1 MYILYIYINIYITE
15 HAIVKLVEQ
24 IYKSFEEDLY
34 TLDVFIDLSRAFD
47 KVDHTILI
55 RKLEIYSIKGINLA
69 WFRSYLTNRIQ
80 YISIIHDLEHM
91 T

>member
-1 MYILYIYINIYITE
+1 MYIYIYIYIYITE

-47 KVDHTILI
+47 KVDHTVLI
-55 RKLEIYSIKGINLA
+55 
-69 WFRSYLTNRIQ
+69 
-80 YISIIHDLEHM
+80 
-91 T
+91 